1 MDCAEEIAILRREIG
16 PVAGGEDRLSFD
28 LLKGIVIVEDTSASP
43 DAIVA
48 AVARTGMRA
57 EPWRGEPDVARRSF
71 WEIRG
76 RTALTAASGLA
87 VSAGFAVHAWLAG
100 GILEILR
107 PEGTAAGGAPPLAAR
122 TLYTI
127 AIVAGG
133 WYVFPKAWAALRR
146 FRPDMNLLMTIAVFG
161 AVAIGEW
168 FEAATV
174 SFLFGL
180 SLALESWS
188 VARARRAVEAL
199 LDLAPALV
207 RIQIPG
213 GGERQVR
220 AEDVPVGAL
229 FLVNPGDRIPLDGQV
244 AGGTS
249 EVNQASIT
257 GESVPVAKEP
267 GADVFAGT
275 VNGNGALEVRSTK
288 PASDTVLAHII
299 RLIEQAQHRRAASEQ
314 WVNRFAQYY
323 TPAVMALAAGVLV
336 IPPILLNA
344 PWHEWIYRSL
354 VLLVIACPCALVIS
368 TPVSIV
374 AALAAAARS
383 GVLIKGGIFVEAPAH
398 LQAVAID
405 KTGTLTK
412 GRPVVV
418 EVVALNG
425 YNEGRLLQIAT
436 GIESRT
442 DHPLAQALVSHAKSR
457 GIAPAEATNV
467 QVLPGKGI
475 TAQIGGR
482 PFWLGSHRHARERG
496 QETAEIREH
505 AERLSG
511 LGRTIVFAGD
521 DARVIGLIAF
531 ADEIRPGIRDVV
543 HRLYKAGIRHVV
555 MLTGDNERTAAAV
568 AADVGIT
575 EFRAELLPEDKVAA
589 VEELVVRYGP
599 TAMVGDGINDAPA
612 MARSSLGIAMGA
624 AGNDAAIEA
633 ADVALMSDDLS
644 KVPWLLAHSRRT
656 LAIIRQNVVASLFVK
671 VVFVMLTFAGYASL
685 WAAITADMGVSL
697 LVIFN
702 ALRLLRAD
710 TRE

>member
-1 MDCAEEIAILRREIG
+1 MDCADEIAILRREIG
-16 PVAGGEDRLSFD
+16 PVIGSEDRLSFD
-28 LLKGIVIVEDTSASP
+28 LLKGIMIVEDSATSP

-57 EPWRGEPDVARRSF
+57 EPWRSESDVARRGF
-71 WEIRG
+71 WETRS
-76 RTALTAASGLA
+76 RAALTAASGLA
-87 VSAGFAVHAWLAG
+87 VLAGFAVHAWLAG

-107 PEGTAAGGAPPLAAR
+107 PEGTAAGGAPSLAAR

-146 FRPDMNLLMTIAVFG
+146 RRPDMNLLMTIAVLG

-199 LDLAPALV
+199 LDLAPPLV
-207 RIQIPG
+207 RIQILG

-220 AEDVPVGAL
+220 AEEVPTGSL

-244 AGGTS
+244 VEGTS

-314 WVNRFAQYY
+314 WVNRFAEYY

-336 IPPILLNA
+336 IPPMLLNA

-374 AALAAAARS
+374 AALATAARA
-383 GVLIKGGIFVEAPAH
+383 GVLIKGGIYVEAPAH

-405 KTGTLTK
+405 KTGTLTR

-425 YNEGRLLQIAT
+425 YSEARLLQIAA

-442 DHPLAQALVSHAKSR
+442 DHPLAQALVSYAKTR
-457 GIAPAEATNV
+457 EIPPAEATDV

-482 PFWLGSHRHARERG
+482 SFWLGSHRHAGERG
-496 QETAEIREH
+496 RETAEIREH

-511 LGRTIVFAGD
+511 LGHTIIFAGD

-531 ADEIRPGIRDVV
+531 ADEIRPGVRDVIQ
-543 HRLYKAGIRHVV
+543 RLYKAGIRHVV

-568 AADVGIT
+568 AADAGIT

-589 VEELVVRYGP
+589 VEELVARYGP

-644 KVPWLLAHSRRT
+644 KVPWLLGHSRRT
-656 LAIIRQNVVASLFVK
+656 LTVIRQNVVASLLVK
-671 VVFVMLTFAGYASL
+671 AVFVLLTFAGYASL